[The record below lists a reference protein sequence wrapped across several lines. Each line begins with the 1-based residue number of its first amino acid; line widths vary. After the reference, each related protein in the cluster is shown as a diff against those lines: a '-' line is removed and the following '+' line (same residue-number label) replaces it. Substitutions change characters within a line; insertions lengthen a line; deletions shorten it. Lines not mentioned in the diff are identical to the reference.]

1 MKKEL
6 LAFLIVFL
14 GNIVTA
20 DAQQMPPAMVWNKC
34 FGGSKAEEATSIIP
48 AIDGGF
54 IVAGHS
60 YSSDGDVTGHH
71 GSTDKADGWIFKV
84 SASGD
89 LEWQRS
95 LGGTEQDI
103 FKRIIATTDGNYV
116 AVGTTYSNDGD
127 VTGNHGKGDVWVVK
141 LDRHGNL
148 IWQKTV
154 GGSSD
159 ENGNSITNTNDGGY
173 AIVGRSGSSNGDLSG
188 NKGDYDI
195 LFLTLSASG
204 DLQSLFNYGGTNS
217 DEGCDVVA
225 LPDNNFLIGA
235 QIWSNNGDFPEAY
248 PGSPFALVINVN
260 PSGQVLTYK
269 VTSNRISKA
278 SGIIPKKDGK
288 ILILENHAFCYP
300 SGGDGVTISE
310 RTFPDIKNGR
320 TVSFNYCLTY
330 MEDIMGYRTEGSG
343 SIVTLPDDHMIVV
356 GSTDQPG
363 VAVDSKN
370 DDLDVDAFIARTN
383 YNWPVSGT
391 WKKAYGG
398 SGYDMFTGIAAESEY
413 SWVAAGYTWSNDR
426 DVSGNHGLGD
436 CWLVKFGNFNII
448 KGSVFADY
456 NLNNSKDA
464 NEPFLNDILV
474 QSEKTG
480 QLSASPTQNGIFFN
494 TVDTGTYSTKVLTT
508 IPYYSVAAP
517 VSSSFTSYNQKD
529 SLSFALQPIAG
540 KRDYELEVVPL
551 TPARPG
557 FPVSYQ
563 LFYRNLGTDTLENRT
578 IKMVKDPRMQFDQ
591 SNPAQT
597 SVVLDTVTWTIPSL
611 LPRESGYITVDLT
624 ASAPPA
630 LNNDDTLIT
639 YVSIDTTGDLNT
651 LNNTRHL
658 QQITTGSYDPND
670 KQESGAGALHPS
682 AISKGDYL
690 TYTIRFQNTGTDTA
704 FNIVVKDTLSTNT
717 DPASF
722 EMIGVSHPYTL
733 AVKNGNIFTWTFKN
747 ILLVDSIRN
756 EPLSHGFITYRVK
769 PKISLVLKDSIHNS
783 ASIYFDFNL
792 PVLTNTQTTVVRIPP
807 PVKPGIA
814 GIQAEY
820 CAKLGA
826 QKVKIPNL
834 PETGGGTTATAFL
847 NNQAV
852 TIAADSTIGFN
863 PSTLPTGKNTLK
875 VVFENPFG
883 TETVQQ
889 DFQVTAAAEPEVNI
903 QSSVTHIVSM
913 STPVTITATNA
924 AGGGANPVYSFSKD
938 RGFATVLQQG
948 ASPVL
953 NRNAT
958 DFTVGDN
965 WIYVRM
971 KTSETCFK
979 TEFNEDSIKI
989 NRDVT
994 TGISDPDNPG
1004 QVIQVYPNPF
1014 KGQFRVN
1021 GLNSAKT
1028 YMIVITNAQGKR
1040 VYSKQASR
1048 SNYALVTFSLNP
1060 KGLYL
1065 LSIYD
1070 EKKQQLIGTIP
1081 LVSE

>member
-34 FGGSKAEEATSIIP
+34 FGGSQADQAMSIIP

-60 YSSDGDVTGHH
+60 YSNDGDVTGHH
-71 GSTDKADGWIFKV
+71 GGTDKADAWIFKV
-84 SASGD
+84 SASGN

-103 FKRIIATTDGNYV
+103 FKRVIATTDGHYV
-116 AVGTTYSNDGD
+116 AVGTTFSNDGD
-127 VTGNHGKGDVWVVK
+127 VTGNHGRSDVWVVK

-154 GGSSD
+154 GGSND

-217 DEGCDVVA
+217 DEGCEVVA
-225 LPDNNFLIGA
+225 LPDNNFLISA
-235 QIWSNNGDFPEAY
+235 QIWSNNGDFPEAN
-248 PGSPFALVINVN
+248 PGNPFALVINVN

-269 VTSNRISKA
+269 VTSKRMSKP
-278 SGIIPKKDGK
+278 SGIVPQENGNY
-288 ILILENHAFCYP
+288 LILENHYFCYP
-300 SGGDGVTISE
+300 N
-310 RTFPDIKNGR
+310 NGYA
-320 TVSFNYCLTY
+320 VSLSNFNLSNGLFNNWRNYFYCQY
-330 MEDIMGYRTEGSG
+330 WWYEVQGYSVEGSG
-343 SIVTLPDDHMIVV
+343 SIMALPDKHLVLV
-356 GSTDQPG
+356 GQTDSPS
-363 VAVDSKN
+363 VALNSK
-370 DDLDVDAFIARTN
+370 VDAWNQDAFMIRTIL
-383 YNWPVSGT
+383 SGT
-391 WKKAYGG
+391 DIWTKGYGG
-398 SGYDMFTGIAAESEY
+398 TGYDAFTGIAAESEY
-413 SWVAAGYTWSNDR
+413 SWLAAGYTTSNDG
-426 DVSGNHGLGD
+426 DVSGNHGLAD

-448 KGSVFADY
+448 KGSVYADY

-474 QSEKTG
+474 QSEKTD

-508 IPYYSVAAP
+508 IPYYCVAAP

-540 KRDYELEVVPL
+540 KRDYQLEVVPL

-704 FNIVVKDTLSTNT
+704 FNIVVRDTLSTNT

-863 PSTLPTGKNTLK
+863 PSTLPAGKNTLK

-938 RGFATVLQQG
+938 RGFATILQQG